1 MQLGQAMTL
10 MRIFLKKS
18 GWNGMNG
25 TIQGINP
32 YHRLEF
38 ILSLKEASESRSLK
52 GDKVREYVEV
62 TLYDYLYVDIEM
74 GRKGAAWSSARNFL
88 GIGENNSYA
97 IKIGEI
103 LDYYFRGQ
111 SVPLRDDTI
120 SAVLKCDDLIS
131 LSREFWFNL
140 VRCRD

>member
-1 MQLGQAMTL
+1 
-10 MRIFLKKS
+10 
-18 GWNGMNG
+18 MNG

-62 TLYDYLYVDIEM
+62 TLYDYLYVDIEI
-74 GRKGAAWSSARNFL
+74 GRNGAAWSSARNFL
-88 GIGENNSYA
+88 GIGEDNPYA
-97 IKIGEI
+97 NKIGEI

-111 SVPLRDDTI
+111 SAPLGDDTI
-120 SAVLKCDDLIS
+120 CAVLECDELIS
-131 LSREFWFNL
+131 LSREFWFNI
-140 VRCRD
+140 VCCNE